1 MTIKFVC
8 YILDAYL
15 RLPNQSALANNSL
28 SEYKLNIFCND
39 GTDETLLQMTVHIRS
54 AENDQSNNRIDT
66 EETDIHVV
74 IIGVCA
80 SVSVVLVILFIIAFI
95 RNSCNKLTAKEKSK
109 RGLNTDMSTIDN
121 TVEPNPYVEMEQ
133 VVVQQKS
140 NTAVETS
147 IDSKH

>member
-8 YILDAYL
+8 YIDAYL

-28 SEYKLNIFCND
+28 SEYKLNIVCDD

-54 AENDQSNNRIDT
+54 AENDQSNNKIDT

-80 SVSVVLVILFIIAFI
+80 FVSVVLVILFIIALI
-95 RNSCNKLTAKEKSK
+95 RNSRKKTYCK
-109 RGLNTDMSTIDN
+109 REIEERT
-121 TVEPNPYVEMEQ
+121 
-133 VVVQQKS
+133 
-140 NTAVETS
+140 
-147 IDSKH
+147 KH